1 MKPLKTALA
10 TTALIALA
18 TTALATIPTA
28 HAAPASDKL
37 GAGLTMYFQM
47 GGSPG
52 DGSTLPREIGAKAAA
67 KAFGVKLIEQY
78 SNWQP
83 ETMITQFRQALA
95 ASPDCIEIMGHPG
108 NRAFMP
114 LVAQAEKQGIVV
126 TAGNVPLPKLQALYR
141 ANGFGYAGTY
151 LFKGG
156 ETTAEAMIKA
166 GHLKKGDVALEYGVF
181 AEGIRG
187 LSDKGLAHGL
197 KKAGLK
203 VYELNISNKVNADPA
218 LAVPIMVAFIERHP
232 NIKAIGTQQGLV
244 TSFIPQALKE
254 AGKKPGQITVG
265 GIDLAPATIAGL
277 KSHYITVTLNQQL
290 YLQGFLPVAQ
300 CVLTKKFGLEGM
312 NTNTAAGTD
321 DAAMV
326 SKILP
331 LIKQGVY

>member
-1 MKPLKTALA
+1 MKRLKSTLSGSIAISALLALA
-10 TTALIALA
+10 TTAAI
-18 TTALATIPTA
+18 
-28 HAAPASDKL
+28 AAPSSDKL

-52 DGSTLPREIGAKAAA
+52 DGSTLPREIGAKDAA
-67 KAFGVKLIEQY
+67 KALGIKLIEQY

-83 ETMITQFRQALA
+83 ETMVTQFRQALA
-95 ASPDCIEIMGHPG
+95 AKPDCIEIMGHPG
-108 NRAFMP
+108 NKPFMP
-114 LVAQAEKQGIVV
+114 LVAEAEKQGIVV
-126 TAGNVPLPKLQALYR
+126 TAGNVPLPKLEDLYR

-156 ETTAEAMIKA
+156 ETTAAAMIKA
-166 GHLKKGDVALEYGVF
+166 GNLKKGDGALEYGVF

-203 VYELNISNKVNADPA
+203 VYTLNISDQVNADPA

-232 NIKAIGTQQGLV
+232 DIKAIGTQQGLV

-277 KSHYITVTLNQQL
+277 KSNYITVTLNQQL
-290 YLQGFLPVAQ
+290 YLQGFLPVMQ

-312 NTNTAAGTD
+312 NNNTAAGTD
-321 DAAMV
+321 SGAMV
-326 SKILP
+326 EKMLP
-331 LIKQGVY
+331 LIKKGIY

>member
-1 MKPLKTALA
+1 MKTRTMLCRGAAAALLALA
-10 TTALIALA
+10 AGSAM
-18 TTALATIPTA
+18 
-28 HAAPASDKL
+28 AASPSDAKL

-52 DGSTLPREIGAKAAA
+52 DASTLPREIGAKDAA

-78 SNWQP
+78 SDWQP
-83 ETMITQFRQALA
+83 QTMIAQFRQALA

-108 NRAFMP
+108 NKPFMP

-126 TAGNVPLPKLQALYR
+126 TAGNVPLDKLEALYR
-141 ANGFGYAGTY
+141 SNGFGYAGTF

-156 ETTAEAMIKA
+156 ETTADAMIKA
-166 GHLKKGDVALEYGVF
+166 GHLTKGDVALVYGVF

-187 LSDKGLAHGL
+187 LSAKGMVHGL
-197 KKAGLK
+197 QQAGLK
-203 VYELNISNKVNADPA
+203 VYTLNISDQVNSDPA
-218 LAVPIMVAFIERHP
+218 LAVPILVAFIERHP
-232 NIKAIGTQQGLV
+232 ELKAIGTQHGLV
-244 TSFIPQALKE
+244 TAFIPQALKE

-277 KSHYITVTLNQQL
+277 KSGYINVTLNQQL

-300 CVLTKKFGLEGM
+300 CVLTKKFGLQGM

-321 DAAMV
+321 DAAMIEKLAPMV
-326 SKILP
+326 KKGI
-331 LIKQGVY
+331 Y

>member
-1 MKPLKTALA
+1 MKRLKIGLAAGIAALA
-10 TTALIALA
+10 LTAGAQ
-18 TTALATIPTA
+18 
-28 HAAPASDKL
+28 AAPAQL
-37 GAGLTMYFQM
+37 GSGLTMYFQM

-52 DGSTLPREIGAKAAA
+52 DGSTLPREIGAKDAA
-67 KAFGVKLIEQY
+67 KAFGIRLIEQY

-83 ETMITQFRQALA
+83 QTMITQFRQALA
-95 ASPDCIEIMGHPG
+95 AKPDCIEIMGHPG
-108 NRAFMP
+108 NKPFMS

-126 TAGNVPLPKLQALYR
+126 TAGNVPLPKLEALYR
-141 ANGFGYAGTY
+141 KNGFGYAGTY

-166 GHLKKGDVALEYGVF
+166 GNLKKGDVALEYGVF

-203 VYELNISNKVNADPA
+203 VYTLNISDQVNADPA
-218 LAVPIMVAFIERHP
+218 LAVPIIVAFIERHP
-232 NIKAIGTQQGLV
+232 DIKAIGTQQGLV

-277 KSHYITVTLNQQL
+277 KSRYITVTLNQQL

-300 CVLTKKFGLEGM
+300 CVLTKRFGLEGM

-321 DAAMV
+321 SGADIQ
-326 SKILP
+326 KLIP
-331 LIKQGVY
+331 LIKKGIY

>member
-1 MKPLKTALA
+1 MKTRAILRNGAGVAAL
-10 TTALIALA
+10 LA
-18 TTALATIPTA
+18 FASGAA
-28 HAAPASDKL
+28 MAAPGAKL

-52 DGSTLPREIGAKAAA
+52 DGSTLPREIGAKDAA
-67 KAFGVKLIEQY
+67 KAFGVRLIEQY

-83 ETMITQFRQALA
+83 QTMITQFRQALA
-95 ASPDCIEIMGHPG
+95 AKPDCIEIMGHPG
-108 NRAFMP
+108 NKPFMP
-114 LVAQAEKQGIVV
+114 LVAEAEKAGIVV
-126 TAGNVPLPKLQALYR
+126 TAGNVPLPKLEALYR
-141 ANGFGYAGTY
+141 SNGFGYAGTY

-166 GHLKKGDVALEYGVF
+166 GNLKKGDVALEYGVF

-203 VYELNISNKVNADPA
+203 VYTLNISNKVNSDPA
-218 LAVPIMVAFIERHP
+218 LAVPIIVAFIERHP
-232 NIKAIGTQQGLV
+232 TIKAIGTQQGLV

-265 GIDLAPATIAGL
+265 GIDLAPATISGL
-277 KSHYITVTLNQQL
+277 KSKYITVTLNQQL

-300 CVLTKKFGLEGM
+300 CVLTRKFGLEGM

-321 DAAMV
+321 SGAMIE
-326 SKILP
+326 KMIP
-331 LIKQGVY
+331 LIKKGIY

>member
-1 MKPLKTALA
+1 MKRLKSILA
-10 TTALIALA
+10 GSIAISAVLA
-18 TTALATIPTA
+18 VAGTA
-28 HAAPASDKL
+28 HAAPSSDKL

-67 KAFGVKLIEQY
+67 KAFGIKLIEQY

-83 ETMITQFRQALA
+83 ETMVTQFRQALA
-95 ASPDCIEIMGHPG
+95 AKPDCIEIMGHPG
-108 NRAFMP
+108 NEPFMP
-114 LVAQAEKQGIVV
+114 LVAEAEKQGIVV
-126 TAGNVPLPKLQALYR
+126 TAGNVPLPKLEDLYR

-166 GHLKKGDVALEYGVF
+166 GNLKKGDVALEYGVF

-187 LSDKGLAHGL
+187 LSDKGLAAGL

-203 VYELNISNKVNADPA
+203 VYTLNISDQVNADPA

-232 NIKAIGTQQGLV
+232 DIKAIGTQQGLV

-277 KSHYITVTLNQQL
+277 KSNYITVTLNQQL

-300 CVLTKKFGLEGM
+300 CMLTKKFGLEGM

-321 DAAMV
+321 TGAMIE
-326 SKILP
+326 KLAP
-331 LIKQGVY
+331 LIKQGIY